1 MAERSLL
8 ALAIW
13 ESHTWGGLALL
24 ALLLFTMA
32 VQREIA
38 SRLWMRRL
46 HVSLNV
52 LVALLLA
59 TQAIT
64 GTRDL
69 LLG

>member
-1 MAERSLL
+1 
-8 ALAIW
+8 
-13 ESHTWGGLALL
+13 
-24 ALLLFTMA
+24 MA

-38 SRLWMRRL
+38 GRLWMRRL

>member
-1 MAERSLL
+1 
-8 ALAIW
+8 
-13 ESHTWGGLALL
+13 
-24 ALLLFTMA
+24 MA

-38 SRLWMRRL
+38 GRLWMRQL

-64 GTRDL
+64 GTRNL